1 MRSSYY
7 SPYEQEIGET
17 GAFQIVNAMSSSF
30 PLNQDLQRLPPGAL
44 SDHDDEEEDDDNDDD
59 YIIRLNDDGNTALN
73 VS

>member
-1 MRSSYY
+1 M
-7 SPYEQEIGET
+7 
-17 GAFQIVNAMSSSF
+17 NATSSSF
-30 PLNQDLQRLPPGAL
+30 PLNQHLQRLPPGAL

>member
-30 PLNQDLQRLPPGAL
+30 PLNQHLQRLPPGAL
-44 SDHDDEEEDDDNDDD
+44 SHDDDEEEDNDDD
-59 YIIRLNDDGNTALN
+59 YIITLNDDGNTALN